1 MTTDFRL
8 PTEDRNMEHNSTFP
22 IKQNELNALRDEA
35 TSYIK
40 SVQWE
45 QGQRAKNKENNGKD
59 ESILLYLSRAQGG
72 NGGIEVTSVSKT
84 ILALKKRLLPGS
96 VAIPIHLNETL
107 FAVQEGLALGI
118 WIKDSYYDASGLSSL
133 SERKSV
139 LDNAGKR
146 EYESK
151 MHTATAFMLFA
162 TAYNILHNL
171 IPHASDD
178 LSVMKNKF
186 AGIPEVSFISPLK
199 GIACTLYYYDKYL
212 SHPDIVKTDKDVID
226 FTVVYFEALIDE
238 IQLRKNSLEYTETI
252 LDRTYKLE
260 SRGVG
265 TDFAVSGWENVFQGA
280 AKSVEFNK
288 IKFEQIVGNRDA
300 KHFARRLTER
310 MLSYDFA
317 AQKNPFQELGGF
329 MPVFMGYGIP
339 GTGKSMLIAAI
350 ATRLKEHCDNLDI
363 PFLFHPMPDTLISTF
378 QGGSAEKMVEWMKPL
393 QDPTRLI
400 FAPIDDAENNLQER
414 TTQGVSAG
422 VKEVIGVFLRYT
434 EGAYAVN
441 YGNSSIGLFTNL
453 PEMLDKAVISRVQ
466 GRFKIDGARTEH
478 DFLDQDHLWWRKL
491 DDTMPDFINMQG
503 PENYSYLQDQG
514 LAKNMGEILKVSD
527 KPSEERVLEAY
538 DKIEKHFKTNQ
549 HLFYANL
556 YKEIQK
562 IFPFFSSR
570 DVRNIQSAISL
581 RLTDFDLEEDWFEN
595 PEIYFKKDYDT
606 KFNMLQELMRVN
618 MKGLDFSEIRRQ
630 EVVRYLDNVA
640 TIADTDFKRKVDA
653 RINQLNIDLEAKKK
667 FDKAN

>member
-1 MTTDFRL
+1 
-8 PTEDRNMEHNSTFP
+8 MEHNSTFP
-22 IKQNELNALRDEA
+22 IKKNELDVLRDEA
-35 TSYIK
+35 SGYLK

-45 QGQRAKNKENNGKD
+45 QSNRAKNKEKD
-59 ESILLYLSRAQGG
+59 TKDDSILLYLSRAN
-72 NGGIEVTSVSKT
+72 NGSNVEITSVSKT
-84 ILALKKRLLPGS
+84 ILALKKRLLPDS
-96 VAIPIHLNETL
+96 IAIPVLLNQTL
-107 FAVQEGLALGI
+107 YAVQEGITLGI
-118 WIKDSYYDASGLSSL
+118 WIKDNYYDASGLSSL
-133 SERKSV
+133 NERKSA
-139 LDNAGKR
+139 LDSQGRR

-151 MHTATAFMLFA
+151 MQTATAFQLFS
-162 TAYNILHNL
+162 TSYKILHDL
-171 IPHASDD
+171 KPHASDD
-178 LSVMKNKF
+178 LSVMKQKF
-186 AGIPEVSFISPLK
+186 AGIPEVSLLSPLK
-199 GIACTLYYYDKYL
+199 GIACALFYYDKYL
-212 SHPDIVKTDKDVID
+212 GHPEIIKSDKDVID
-226 FTVVYFEALIDE
+226 FTVVFYEALLDE
-238 IQLRKNSLEYTETI
+238 IQLRKSSLEYTETI

-260 SRGVG
+260 NS
-265 TDFAVSGWENVFQGA
+265 DFAVSGWENVFAGT

-288 IKFEQIVGNRDA
+288 IQFEQIVGNKDA

-310 MLSYDFA
+310 MLSYDFD

-378 QGGSAEKMVEWMKPL
+378 QGGSAEKMVEWMKPM

-414 TTQGVSAG
+414 TAQGVSAG

-466 GRFKIDGARTEH
+466 GRFKIDGARTEN
-478 DFLDQDHLWWRKL
+478 DFLDQDYIWWKKFEK
-491 DDTMPDFINMQG
+491 TMPDFVNMQN
-503 PENYSYLQDQG
+503 PSHYEFLKDQG
-514 LAKNMGEILKVSD
+514 LAKSMGDILSAVE

-538 DKIEKHFKTNQ
+538 DRAERNHKSNE
-549 HLFYANL
+549 HLFFAIL

-581 RLTDFDLEEDWFEN
+581 RLTDFDLEQDWFEN
-595 PEIYFKKDYDT
+595 PEVYFKKDYET
-606 KFNMLQELMRVN
+606 KFNMLQELMKAN

-653 RINQLNIDLEAKKK
+653 RVNQMNIDLEARKQFK
-667 FDKAN
+667 NE

>member
-1 MTTDFRL
+1 
-8 PTEDRNMEHNSTFP
+8 MEHNSTFP
-22 IKQNELNALRDEA
+22 IKQNELDMLRDEA

-45 QGQRAKNKENNGKD
+45 QGQRAKNRDKDAAD
-59 ESILLYLSRAQGG
+59 ESILLYLSRAKG
-72 NGGIEVTSVSKT
+72 NGGSEVTSVSKT
-84 ILALKKRLLPGS
+84 ILELKKRLLPES
-96 VAIPIHLNETL
+96 IAIPVLLNQTL
-107 FAVQEGLALGI
+107 YTIQEGLTLGI

-133 SERKSV
+133 AENRSA

-151 MHTATAFMLFA
+151 MQTATAFMLFA
-162 TAYNILHNL
+162 TAYKILHDLQN
-171 IPHASDD
+171 IASDD

-186 AGIPEVSFISPLK
+186 AGIPEVSLMTPLK
-199 GIACTLYYYDKYL
+199 GISCALFYYDKYL
-212 SHPDIVKTDKDVID
+212 GHPEIIKSDKDVAD
-226 FTVVYFEALIDE
+226 FTVVFFEALIDE
-238 IQLRKNSLEYTETI
+238 IQLRKSSLEYTETI
-252 LDRTYKLE
+252 TDRTYKLE
-260 SRGVG
+260 NSE
-265 TDFAVSGWENVFQGA
+265 FAVSGWDNVFQGA

-288 IKFEQIVGNRDA
+288 IQFEQIVGNRDA

-310 MLSYDFA
+310 MLSYDFEA
-317 AQKNPFQELGGF
+317 KKNPFQELGGF

-350 ATRLKEHCDNLDI
+350 ATRLKEHCDHLDI

-393 QDPTRLI
+393 QDPSRLI

-414 TTQGVSAG
+414 TAQGVSAG

-478 DFLDQDHLWWRKL
+478 DFLDQDHLWWRKF
-491 DDTMPDFINMQG
+491 DDTMPDFVNMQG
-503 PENYSYLQDQG
+503 PENYAYLQDQG
-514 LAKNMGEILKVSD
+514 LAKNMGEILKLSD
-527 KPSEERVLEAY
+527 KPTEERVLAAY
-538 DKIEKHFKTNQ
+538 DKVEHSFDTNQ

-595 PEIYFKKDYDT
+595 PDIYFKKDYET
-606 KFNMLQELMRVN
+606 KFNMLRELMRAN
-618 MKGLDFSEIRRQ
+618 MKGLDFAEIRRQ

-653 RINQLNIDLEAKKK
+653 RINQMNIEQEARDQFGKL
-667 FDKAN
+667 D

>member
-1 MTTDFRL
+1 
-8 PTEDRNMEHNSTFP
+8 MEHNSTFP
-22 IKQNELNALRDEA
+22 IKQNELDMLRDEA

-45 QGQRAKNKENNGKD
+45 QSQRAKNKEDNGNE
-59 ESILLYLSRAQGG
+59 ESILLYLSRAN
-72 NGGIEVTSVSKT
+72 NGSNVHVTSISKT
-84 ILALKKRLLPGS
+84 ILALKKRLLPES
-96 VAIPIHLNETL
+96 VAIPIFLNQTL
-107 FAVQEGLALGI
+107 YAVQEGITLGV
-118 WIKDSYYDASGLSSL
+118 WIKDSFYDASGLSTL
-133 SERKSV
+133 IENKSV
-139 LDNAGKR
+139 LDTSGKR

-151 MHTATAFMLFA
+151 MHTATAYFLFA
-162 TAYNILHNL
+162 TAYKILYDL
-171 IPHASDD
+171 KAHASDD
-178 LSVMKNKF
+178 LSVMKQKF
-186 AGIPEVSFISPLK
+186 AGIPEVSLLSPLK
-199 GIACTLYYYDKYL
+199 GISCQLFYYDKYL
-212 SHPDIVKTDKDVID
+212 AHPDIIKSDKDVID

-238 IQLRKNSLEYTETI
+238 IQLRKSSLEYTETI

-260 SRGVG
+260 NS
-265 TDFAVSGWENVFQGA
+265 DFAVSGWDNVFQGT
-280 AKSVEFNK
+280 AKSKAFNK

-310 MLSYDFA
+310 MLSYDFEA
-317 AQKNPFQELGGF
+317 KKNPFQELGGF

-350 ATRLKEHCDNLDI
+350 ATRLKEHCDHLDI

-378 QGGSAEKMVEWMKPL
+378 QGGSAEKMVAWMKPL
-393 QDPTRLI
+393 QDPSKLI

-491 DDTMPDFINMQG
+491 DTTMPDFVNMQG

-514 LAKNMGEILKVSD
+514 LAKNMGEILNVSN
-527 KPSEERVLEAY
+527 KPTEERVLQAY
-538 DKIEKHFKTNQ
+538 DKVEKHFNTNN

-556 YKEIQK
+556 YMEIQK

-581 RLTDFDLEEDWFEN
+581 RLTDFDLEEDWFDN

-606 KFNMLQELMRVN
+606 KFNMLQELMRAN

-653 RINQLNIDLEAKKK
+653 RVNQMHIDL
-667 FDKAN
+667 KARETFGN

>member
-1 MTTDFRL
+1 
-8 PTEDRNMEHNSTFP
+8 MEHNSTFP
-22 IKQNELNALRDEA
+22 VKKNELSQLREEA

-40 SVQWE
+40 SIQWE
-45 QGQRAKNKENNGKD
+45 QGQRARSKDGNEKD
-59 ESILLYLSRAQGG
+59 ESILLFLSRAKG
-72 NGGIEVTSVSKT
+72 NEATDIASVSKT
-84 ILALKKRLLPGS
+84 ILALKKRLLPDS
-96 VAIPIHLNETL
+96 IAIPLKLNEML

-118 WIKDSYYDASGLSSL
+118 WIKDSYADSSGLSSL
-133 SERKSV
+133 MERKST
-139 LDNAGKR
+139 LDNTGKR

-151 MHTATAFMLFA
+151 MQTATAYALFA
-162 TAYNILHNL
+162 SSYRILHDLHNA
-171 IPHASDD
+171 ASDD

-186 AGIPEVSFISPLK
+186 AGIPEVSLITPLK
-199 GIACTLYYYDKYL
+199 GFSCALYYYDKYL
-212 SHPDIVKTDKDVID
+212 NHPEIIRSDQDVVD
-226 FTVVYFEALIDE
+226 FTMVYFEALIDE
-238 IQLRKNSLEYTETI
+238 IQLRKSSLEYTETI
-252 LDRTYKLE
+252 TDRAYKLE
-260 SRGVG
+260 DS
-265 TDFAVSGWENVFQGA
+265 DFAIDGWNNVYMGA
-280 AKSVEFNK
+280 AKSVEFNQ

-310 MLSYDFA
+310 LLSYDFEA
-317 AQKNPFQELGGF
+317 KKNPFQELGGF

-350 ATRLKEHCDNLDI
+350 ATRLKELSDQLAI

-400 FAPIDDAENNLQER
+400 FAPVDDAENNLQER
-414 TTQGVSAG
+414 TAQGVSAG

-466 GRFKIDGARTEH
+466 GRFKIDGARTEN
-478 DFLDQDHLWWRKL
+478 DFLDQDHIWWRKL
-491 DDTMPDFINMQG
+491 EQTMPGFVDMDD
-503 PENYSYLQDQG
+503 PKDYKYLEDQVM
-514 LAKNMGEILKVSD
+514 AKNMGEILELVED
-527 KPSEERVLEAY
+527 PTEERVREVF
-538 DKIEKHFKTNQ
+538 DKVEKKHDDEDQ
-549 HLFYANL
+549 LFYASL

-581 RLTDFDLEEDWFEN
+581 RLTDFDLEDDWFEN

-606 KFNMLQELMRVN
+606 KHAMLKELMKSN
-618 MKGLDFSEIRRQ
+618 MKGLDFSDIRKQ
-630 EVVRYLDNVA
+630 EVIRYLDNVA
-640 TIADTDFKRKVDA
+640 TIADTDFKRKVDQ
-653 RINQLNIDLEAKKK
+653 RINQLNIEQEARNN
-667 FDKAN
+667 FNRQLDS

>member
-1 MTTDFRL
+1 
-8 PTEDRNMEHNSTFP
+8 MEHNSTFP
-22 IKQNELNALRDEA
+22 IKQNELDMLRDEA
-35 TSYIK
+35 TSYLK
-40 SVQWE
+40 SIQWE
-45 QGQRAKNKENNGKD
+45 QGQRAKNKDKNAKD
-59 ESILLYLSRAQGG
+59 ESILLYLSRAKG
-72 NGGIEVTSVSKT
+72 NGGTELTSVSKT
-84 ILALKKRLLPGS
+84 ILELKKRLLPES
-96 VAIPIHLNETL
+96 IAIPLHLNQTL
-107 FAVQEGLALGI
+107 YAVQEGITLGI

-133 SERKSV
+133 AENRSA
-139 LDNAGKR
+139 LDNSGKR

-151 MHTATAFMLFA
+151 MQTATAFMLFA
-162 TAYNILHNL
+162 SAYKILHDL
-171 IPHASDD
+171 QAIASDD

-186 AGIPEVSFISPLK
+186 AGIPEVSLMSPLK
-199 GIACTLYYYDKYL
+199 GLSCTLFYYDKYL
-212 SHPDIVKTDKDVID
+212 GHPEIIKSDQDVID
-226 FTVVYFEALIDE
+226 FSVVYFEALIDE
-238 IQLRKNSLEYTETI
+238 IQMRKSSLEYTETI
-252 LDRTYKLE
+252 TDRTYKLE
-260 SRGVG
+260 KS
-265 TDFAVSGWENVFQGA
+265 DFAVSGWDNVFQGA

-288 IKFEQIVGNRDA
+288 IQFEQIVGNRDA

-310 MLSYDFA
+310 MLSYDFTA
-317 AQKNPFQELGGF
+317 KKNPFQELGGF

-350 ATRLKEHCDNLDI
+350 ATRLKEHCDHMDI

-393 QDPTRLI
+393 QDPTKLI

-414 TTQGVSAG
+414 TAQGVSAG

-491 DDTMPDFINMQG
+491 DTTMPDFVNMQG

-514 LAKNMGEILKVSD
+514 LAKNMGEILNVSD
-527 KPSEERVLEAY
+527 KPTEERVLEAY
-538 DKIEKHFKTNQ
+538 DKTEKHFKTNQ

-556 YKEIQK
+556 YQEIQK
-562 IFPFFSSR
+562 LFPFFSSR
-570 DVRNIQSAISL
+570 DVRNIQSAVSL
-581 RLTDFDLEEDWFEN
+581 RLTDFDLEEEWFEN
-595 PEIYFKKDYDT
+595 PDLYFKKDYDT
-606 KFNMLQELMRVN
+606 KFNMLQELMRGN

-653 RINQLNIDLEAKKK
+653 RVNQLNIDSEAREQFGKH
-667 FDKAN
+667 

>member
-1 MTTDFRL
+1 
-8 PTEDRNMEHNSTFP
+8 MEHNSTFP
-22 IKQNELNALRDEA
+22 IKQNELDMLRDEA

-40 SVQWE
+40 SIQWE
-45 QGQRAKNKENNGKD
+45 QGQRAKNKDKDAKD
-59 ESILLYLSRAQGG
+59 ESILLYLSRAKG
-72 NGGIEVTSVSKT
+72 NGGAEVTSVSKT
-84 ILALKKRLLPGS
+84 ILELKKRLLPES
-96 VAIPIHLNETL
+96 IAIPIYLNQTL
-107 FAVQEGLALGI
+107 YAVQEGITLGV
-118 WIKDSYYDASGLSSL
+118 WIKDSFYDASGLSTL
-133 SERKSV
+133 SENKSA
-139 LDNAGKR
+139 LDNSSKR

-151 MHTATAFMLFA
+151 MQTATAFMLFS
-162 TAYNILHNL
+162 TAYKILHDL
-171 IPHASDD
+171 QTVASDD

-186 AGIPEVSFISPLK
+186 AGIPEVSLMSPLK
-199 GIACTLYYYDKYL
+199 GMSCALFYYDKYL
-212 SHPDIVKTDKDVID
+212 GHPEIIKTDKDVVD
-226 FTVVYFEALIDE
+226 FTVVYFEALIAE
-238 IQLRKNSLEYTETI
+238 IQMRKSSLEYTETI
-252 LDRTYKLE
+252 VDRTYKLE
-260 SRGVG
+260 KSE
-265 TDFAVSGWENVFQGA
+265 FAISGWDNVFQGT
-280 AKSVEFNK
+280 AKSIEFNK
-288 IKFEQIVGNRDA
+288 IQFEQIVGNRDA

-310 MLSYDFA
+310 MLSYDFTA
-317 AQKNPFQELGGF
+317 KKNPFQELGGF

-378 QGGSAEKMVEWMKPL
+378 QGGSAEKMVEWMKPM
-393 QDPTRLI
+393 QDPSKLI

-414 TTQGVSAG
+414 TAQGVSAG

-491 DDTMPDFINMQG
+491 DDTMPDFVNMQG

-514 LAKNMGEILKVSD
+514 LAKNMGEILNVSD
-527 KPSEERVLEAY
+527 KPTEERVLEAY
-538 DKIEKHFKTNQ
+538 DKIEGSFKTNQ

-570 DVRNIQSAISL
+570 DVRNIQSAVSL

-595 PEIYFKKDYDT
+595 PEVYFKKDYET
-606 KFNMLQELMRVN
+606 KFNMLQELMRFN

-653 RINQLNIDLEAKKK
+653 RVNQLKIDTEAREQ
-667 FDKAN
+667 FGNNN

>member
-1 MTTDFRL
+1 
-8 PTEDRNMEHNSTFP
+8 MEHNSTFP
-22 IKQNELNALRDEA
+22 IKQNELNTLRDEA

-171 IPHASDD
+171 KPHASDD

-186 AGIPEVSFISPLK
+186 AGIPEVSFMSPLK
-199 GIACTLYYYDKYL
+199 GIACALYYYDKYL

-288 IKFEQIVGNRDA
+288 IQFEQIVGNRDA

-310 MLSYDFA
+310 MLSYDFTT
-317 AQKNPFQELGGF
+317 QKNPFQELGGF

-350 ATRLKEHCDNLDI
+350 ATKLKEHCDNLDI

-393 QDPTRLI
+393 QDPKRLI

-414 TTQGVSAG
+414 TAQGVSAG

-491 DDTMPDFINMQG
+491 DDTMPDFVNMQG

-538 DKIEKHFKTNQ
+538 DKIEKNFKTNQ

-570 DVRNIQSAISL
+570 DVRNIQSAVSL

-606 KFNMLQELMRVN
+606 KFNMLQELMRAN

-653 RINQLNIDLEAKKK
+653 RTNQLNIDLEAKKK
-667 FDKAN
+667 FDEDN

>member
-1 MTTDFRL
+1 MQ
-8 PTEDRNMEHNSTFP
+8 HNSTFP
-22 IKQNELNALRDEA
+22 IKQNELDILRDEA
-35 TSYIK
+35 TSYLK

-45 QGQRAKNKENNGKD
+45 QSQRAKNKDKD
-59 ESILLYLSRAQGG
+59 AKDDSILLYLSRAN
-72 NGGIEVTSVSKT
+72 NGSSVDTVSISKT
-84 ILALKKRLLPGS
+84 ILELKRKLLPDS
-96 VAIPIHLNETL
+96 VAIPLYLNETL
-107 FAVQEGLALGI
+107 FAVQEGITLGL

-133 SERKSV
+133 NERRTA
-139 LDNAGKR
+139 LDNSAKR

-151 MHTATAFMLFA
+151 MHTATAFMLFSI
-162 TAYNILHNL
+162 AYKVIHDLRDV
-171 IPHASDD
+171 ASDD
-178 LSVMKNKF
+178 LSVMKQKF
-186 AGIPEVSFISPLK
+186 AGLPEVSLLSPLK
-199 GIACTLYYYDKYL
+199 GISCCLFYFDKYL
-212 SHPDIVKTDKDVID
+212 SHPDFIKSDKDVAD
-226 FTVVYFEALIDE
+226 FTIVYFEALISE
-238 IQLRKNSLEYTETI
+238 IQQRKTTLEYTETI
-252 LDRTYKLE
+252 SDRTYKLE
-260 SRGVG
+260 NSE
-265 TDFAVSGWENVFQGA
+265 FAISGWENIYAGA

-288 IKFEQIVGNRDA
+288 IQFEQIVGNRDA

-310 MLSYDFA
+310 MLSYDFT

-350 ATRLKEHCDNLDI
+350 ATRLKEHCDHLDI

-414 TTQGVSAG
+414 TAQGVSAG

-466 GRFKIDGARTEH
+466 GRFKIDGARTEY

-491 DDTMPDFINMQG
+491 DDTMPDFVNMQG

-514 LAKNMGEILKVSD
+514 LAKNMGEILNITD
-527 KPSEERVLEAY
+527 KPNEERVLEAY
-538 DKIEKHFKTNQ
+538 IKVEKNFKTNQ

-570 DVRNIQSAISL
+570 DVRNIQSAVSL

-595 PEIYFKKDYDT
+595 PEIYFQQDYET
-606 KFNMLQELMRVN
+606 KYNMLQELMRAN

-630 EVVRYLDNVA
+630 EVIRYLDNVA

-653 RINQLNIDLEAKKK
+653 RINQLNIEKEAREK
-667 FDKAN
+667 FGL

>member
-1 MTTDFRL
+1 
-8 PTEDRNMEHNSTFP
+8 MEHNSTFP
-22 IKQNELNALRDEA
+22 IKQNELDMLRDEA

-45 QGQRAKNKENNGKD
+45 QGQRARNKDKD
-59 ESILLYLSRAQGG
+59 AQDDSILLYLSRANGG
-72 NGGIEVTSVSKT
+72 NGASVDVTSVSKT
-84 ILALKKRLLPGS
+84 ILALKKRLLPDS
-96 VAIPIHLNETL
+96 VAIPLKLNQTL
-107 FAVQEGLALGI
+107 YAIQEGLTLGI

-133 SERKSV
+133 SERKST
-139 LDNAGKR
+139 LDNSGKR

-162 TAYNILHNL
+162 TAYKILNDL
-171 IPHASDD
+171 KPIASDD

-186 AGIPEVSFISPLK
+186 AGLPEVSFMSPLK
-199 GIACTLYYYDKYL
+199 GLSCSLFYYDKYL
-212 SHPDIVKTDKDVID
+212 SHPQIITADRDVID

-238 IQLRKNSLEYTETI
+238 IQLRKSSLEYTETI

-260 SRGVG
+260 NSE
-265 TDFAVSGWENVFQGA
+265 FAISGWSNVFAGA
-280 AKSVEFNK
+280 AKSIEFNR
-288 IKFEQIVGNRDA
+288 INFEQIVGNRDA

-310 MLSYDFA
+310 MLSYDFTA
-317 AQKNPFQELGGF
+317 KKNPFQELGGF

-350 ATRLKEHCDNLDI
+350 ATRLKEHCTNLDI

-393 QDPTRLI
+393 QDSTKLI

-414 TTQGVSAG
+414 TAQGVSAG

-478 DFLDQDHLWWRKL
+478 DFLDQDYIWWKKFEK
-491 DDTMPDFINMQG
+491 TMPSFVNMDDPIG
-503 PENYSYLQDQG
+503 YKYLDDQG
-514 LAKNMGEILKVSD
+514 LAKSMGEILSQIE
-527 KPSEERVLEAY
+527 KPSEERVLETY
-538 DKIEKHFKTNQ
+538 DKVDKMHDANE
-549 HLFYANL
+549 HLFYAAL

-581 RLTDFDLEEDWFEN
+581 RLTDFDLDKDWFEN
-595 PEIYFKKDYDT
+595 PEIYFKQDYDT
-606 KFNMLQELMRVN
+606 KFGMLQELMKAN
-618 MKGLDFSEIRRQ
+618 MKGLNFSDIRKQ

-640 TIADTDFKRKVDA
+640 TIADTDFKRKVDK
-653 RINQLNIDLEAKKK
+653 RINQMNIELEAREQ
-667 FDKAN
+667 FDKSNE

>member
-1 MTTDFRL
+1 
-8 PTEDRNMEHNSTFP
+8 MEHNSTFP
-22 IKQNELNALRDEA
+22 IKLSELDVLRDEA
-35 TSYIK
+35 TSYLK
-40 SVQWE
+40 SIQWE
-45 QGQRAKNKENNGKD
+45 QGARAKNRDKSNGKD
-59 ESILLYLSRAQGG
+59 ESILLYLSRAN
-72 NGGIEVTSVSKT
+72 NGSNTGEVTSVSKT
-84 ILALKKRLLPGS
+84 ILALKKRLLPDS
-96 VAIPIHLNETL
+96 VAIPINLNQTL
-107 FAVQEGLALGI
+107 YAVQEGITLGI
-118 WIKDSYYDASGLSSL
+118 WIKDSYYDASGLSNL
-133 SERKSV
+133 NENKSA
-139 LDNAGKR
+139 LDNNGKR
-146 EYESK
+146 EFESK

-162 TAYNILHNL
+162 TAYKILNDL
-171 IPHASDD
+171 KPHASDD
-178 LSVMKNKF
+178 LSVMKQKF
-186 AGIPEVSFISPLK
+186 AGIPELSLLSPIK
-199 GIACTLYYYDKYL
+199 GISCALFYYDKYL
-212 SHPDIVKTDKDVID
+212 GHPDIVKSDKDVVD

-238 IQLRKNSLEYTETI
+238 IQLRKSTLEYTETI
-252 LDRTYKLE
+252 EDRTYKLE
-260 SRGVG
+260 KSE
-265 TDFAVSGWENVFQGA
+265 FAISGWNNVFQGA

-310 MLSYDFA
+310 LLSYDFTA
-317 AQKNPFQELGGF
+317 KKNPFQELGGF

-350 ATRLKEHCDNLDI
+350 ATRLKEHCDTLDI

-393 QDPTRLI
+393 QDPTKLI

-414 TTQGVSAG
+414 TAQGVSAG

-466 GRFKIDGARTEH
+466 GRFKIDGAKTEH
-478 DFLDQDHLWWRKL
+478 DFLDQDYLWWRKI
-491 DDTMPDFINMQG
+491 DDTMPDFVNMQG

-514 LAKNMGEILKVSD
+514 LAKNMGEILNATN
-527 KPSEERVLEAY
+527 KPVEVRVHEIY
-538 DKIEKHFKTNQ
+538 DKVEQQFKTNQ
-549 HLFYANL
+549 HLFYAQL
-556 YKEIQK
+556 YKDMQQA
-562 IFPFFSSR
+562 FPFFSSR
-570 DVRNIQSAISL
+570 DVRNIQSAVSL

-606 KFNMLQELMRVN
+606 KFNMLQELMRTN

-640 TIADTDFKRKVDA
+640 TIADTDFKRKVDV
-653 RINQLNIDLEAKKK
+653 RVNQLHIETEARQQFENGK
-667 FDKAN
+667 

>member
-1 MTTDFRL
+1 
-8 PTEDRNMEHNSTFP
+8 MEHNSTFP
-22 IKQNELNALRDEA
+22 IKQSELDMLRDEA
-35 TSYIK
+35 TSYLK

-45 QGQRAKNKENNGKD
+45 QGQRAKNKDKDAKD
-59 ESILLYLSRAQGG
+59 ESILLYLSRAN
-72 NGGIEVTSVSKT
+72 NGTNTSEITSVSKT
-84 ILALKKRLLPGS
+84 ILELKKRLLPES
-96 VAIPIHLNETL
+96 IAIPVLLNQTL
-107 FAVQEGLALGI
+107 FAVQEGITLGI

-133 SERKSV
+133 NERKST
-139 LDNAGKR
+139 LDDSGKR

-151 MHTATAFMLFA
+151 MHTSTAFMLFS

-171 IPHASDD
+171 KNVASDD
-178 LSVMKNKF
+178 LSVMKQKF
-186 AGIPEVSFISPLK
+186 AGIPEVSFMSPLK
-199 GIACTLYYYDKYL
+199 GIACMLFYYDKYL
-212 SHPDIVKTDKDVID
+212 SHPDIIKSDKDVAD
-226 FTVVYFEALIDE
+226 FTVVYFEALIAE
-238 IQLRKNSLEYTETI
+238 IQMRKSSLEYQETI

-260 SRGVG
+260 KSE
-265 TDFAVSGWENVFQGA
+265 FAISGWNNVFAGA

-288 IKFEQIVGNRDA
+288 IRFEQIVGNRDA

-310 MLSYDFA
+310 LLSYDFTA
-317 AQKNPFQELGGF
+317 KKNPFQELGGF

-350 ATRLKEHCDNLDI
+350 ATRLKEHCDTLEI

-393 QDPTRLI
+393 QDPSKLI

-414 TTQGVSAG
+414 TAQGVSAG

-491 DDTMPDFINMQG
+491 DATMPDFVNMKN
-503 PENYSYLQDQG
+503 PDNYQYLQDQG
-514 LAKNMGEILKVSD
+514 LAKNMGEILNKVD
-527 KPSEERVLEAY
+527 KPSEERVHAIY
-538 DKIEKHFKTNQ
+538 DKVEKQFKTSE

-556 YKEIQK
+556 YKDMQK
-562 IFPFFSSR
+562 VFPFFSSR

-581 RLTDFDLEEDWFEN
+581 RLTDFDLEQSWFEN
-595 PEIYFKKDYDT
+595 PEVYFKKDYLT
-606 KFNMLQELMRVN
+606 KFNMLQELMRAN

-630 EVVRYLDNVA
+630 EVVRYIDSVA

-653 RINQLNIDLEAKKK
+653 RVDQLHIETEAREK
-667 FDKAN
+667 FDKEYDD